1 MLLINVLLLLLF
13 PKVEMVVEVLDKN
26 EGSPFQGAA
35 ERLAQEAYVRGS
47 SDNIGVCV
55 VAIE

>member
-1 MLLINVLLLLLF
+1 
-13 PKVEMVVEVLDKN
+13 MVVEVLDKN